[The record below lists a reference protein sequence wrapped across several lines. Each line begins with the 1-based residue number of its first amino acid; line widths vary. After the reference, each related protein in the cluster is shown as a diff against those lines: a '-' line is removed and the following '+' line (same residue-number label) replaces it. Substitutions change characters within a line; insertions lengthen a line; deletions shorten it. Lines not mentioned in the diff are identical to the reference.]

1 MVRLLSRSGIKLRA
15 DAPMYVRVVTTTHVH
30 RCPFC
35 GWERQ
40 ASTETVLD
48 PACTSCGGT
57 LRAVHT
63 DEIERVRREDRGGSG
78 TATARGDGTAIFALL
93 VTVPWGLPLL
103 GVELGD
109 VAFIVPLVLLAFAA
123 VRLQARAVTEPRF
136 AGVWRPLALAAALG
150 SVAAG
155 LVVASSVITGDPGRA
170 GYYVGAVGSL
180 LMVVAAVAAARA
192 GLAHAPTS
200 RILDAALLA
209 ILVGGLGSWL
219 LVIPGASAGHFALTA
234 IVAMDL
240 TAAALAALAAAATGS
255 MRRAR
260 AAWWIAGGAAAITV
274 ADGLVLAHAIG
285 AAPAMTSLAA
295 MLWGLGGFAVAV
307 AADIGLARPRRTASA
322 PRTIGRAWIAGRIAL
337 PLGATLA
344 FPGAAA
350 ACAIAGEL
358 TTGAVIYFALFTFL
372 ALVLAF
378 ARQAFLLV
386 ERQRAVVRER
396 SIREEA
402 TRRNEELEALTGL
415 ATTMTQ
421 TLEEGPIVEQALGV
435 LKTAARASSAALHI
449 ASDDRTRL
457 AAVAGQWHAEHPW
470 ADRSPA
476 LVDEPHV
483 EQRGRRAILRLPLEA
498 RGRRI
503 GAVTLLRPETEPF
516 DRKAVELLRLLVD
529 QMGVAV
535 QNARDY
541 REKLEQ
547 AIRDPLTG
555 LYNRRFLLEA
565 LEKEVQ
571 RSARYGSEASLV
583 IFDVD
588 DFKLVND
595 RYGHAAGDD
604 VLRAVGRLAE
614 GVIRPADSFARI
626 GGEEF
631 ALLLPE
637 TSQLEAL
644 LVADRV
650 RTAISR
656 EKILADRKV
665 TVSGGVAS
673 CPSDTGEADL
683 LQRLADG
690 ALYFAKRN
698 GKDLCAVAS
707 EVTATDGGEAAATE
721 GMVAHLYALVAMIDA
736 QQLHTRDH
744 SENVAAYTVAIAQAL
759 GLGRD
764 RVVKL
769 RRAAMLHDIG
779 KIAVPSAVL
788 AKPGRLTEDEFAL
801 IREHPVV
808 GGMMLSH
815 AGLAEEAT
823 WIRGHHERVDGG
835 GYPDGLRR
843 SQIPLESRILF
854 VADAF
859 EAMTSDRPYQEG
871 MPVSDA
877 LAELRRCA
885 GTQFDAR
892 VVTVL
897 SELVRSGRLSV
908 LALKSDA

>member
-1 MVRLLSRSGIKLRA
+1 
-15 DAPMYVRVVTTTHVH
+15 MYVRVVTYVH
-30 RCPFC
+30 RCAFC
-35 GWERQ
+35 GWERPA
-40 ASTETVLD
+40 ASTTILEPD
-48 PACTSCGGT
+48 CGRCGGA
-57 LRAVHT
+57 LRAVHV
-63 DEIERVRREDRGGSG
+63 DDVERLREEDRNEAPLRPVRS
-78 TATARGDGTAIFALL
+78 DGTAIFALL
-93 VTVPWGLPLL
+93 VTAPWALPLL

-109 VAFIVPLVLLAFAA
+109 VAFLVPLALLVFAA
-123 VRLQARAVTEPRF
+123 ARMNARAVTEPGF
-136 AGVWRPLALAAALG
+136 AAVWRPLALSASLAAAASGLMVAAAVATGGVGRLGFYMGAAASVTLVVAAAALA
-150 SVAAG
+150 VRG
-155 LVVASSVITGDPGRA
+155 LRG
-170 GYYVGAVGSL
+170 
-180 LMVVAAVAAARA
+180 
-192 GLAHAPTS
+192 APTT
-200 RILDAALLA
+200 RTLDAALVALLA
-209 ILVGGLGSWL
+209 GALGAWL
-219 LVIPGASAGHFALTA
+219 LVGPAVSGDLALTGIVVLDVLAVTLLALGAAGTGSPRRAPGAWWLAAGTTAIAVGDGLVAAGAAGAVPDLPALTA
-234 IVAMDL
+234 F
-240 TAAALAALAAAATGS
+240 
-255 MRRAR
+255 
-260 AAWWIAGGAAAITV
+260 
-274 ADGLVLAHAIG
+274 
-285 AAPAMTSLAA
+285 
-295 MLWGLGGFAVAV
+295 LWGLGGFAFAT
-307 AADIGLARPRRTASA
+307 AAELGATGRRGAPRT

-337 PLGATLA
+337 PLGAVLA
-344 FPGAAA
+344 FPGVAAVLSL
-350 ACAIAGEL
+350 AGEL
-358 TTGAVIYFALFTFL
+358 STAGSVYFTVVTLVALL
-372 ALVLAF
+372 LAF
-378 ARQAFLLV
+378 TRQAYLLV

-396 SIREEA
+396 RSREVA

-435 LKTAARASSAALHI
+435 LKTAARATSAALHLV
-449 ASDDRTRL
+449 AGDRARL
-457 AAVAGQWHAEHPW
+457 AATAGEWHAEHPW
-470 ADRSPA
+470 VDSGP
-476 LVDEPHV
+476 VDEPRV
-483 EQRGRRAILRLPLEA
+483 GERGRRAILRLPLAA
-498 RGRRI
+498 RGNRI
-503 GAVTLLRPETEPF
+503 GAVTLIRPQAEPF
-516 DRKAVELLRLLVD
+516 DPAAVELLRLLVD

-571 RSARYGSEASLV
+571 RSARYGSEGSLV

-588 DFKLVND
+588 DFKQVND
-595 RYGHAAGDD
+595 RYGHAAGDE
-604 VLRAVGRLAE
+604 VLRTVGRIAE
-614 GVIRPADSFARI
+614 QVIRPADSFGRI

-644 LVADRV
+644 LVAERV
-650 RTAISR
+650 RTAIGR
-656 EKILADRKV
+656 EKILPDRKI
-665 TVSGGVAS
+665 TVSGGIAS
-673 CPSDTGEADL
+673 CPSDARDTAD

-707 EVTATDGGEAAATE
+707 EVTGTDGGEQAATD
-721 GMVAHLYALVAMIDA
+721 GMVAHLYALVAMIDG

-769 RRAAMLHDIG
+769 RRAAMLHDVG

-788 AKPGRLTEDEFAL
+788 SKPDRLDPGEFAQ
-801 IREHPVV
+801 IQAHPVV
-808 GGMMLSH
+808 GGLMLAH
-815 AGLAEEAT
+815 AGLSEEAA
-823 WIRGHHERVDGG
+823 WVRGHHERVDGA

-859 EAMTSDRPYQEG
+859 EAMTSDRPYQAG
-871 MPVSDA
+871 MPVEEA

-908 LALKSDA
+908 LALRAE

>member
-1 MVRLLSRSGIKLRA
+1 
-15 DAPMYVRVVTTTHVH
+15 VTTAYVH

-40 ASTETVLD
+40 ASTDTVLD
-48 PACTSCGGT
+48 PVCPQCGGS
-57 LRAVHT
+57 LRAVHR
-63 DEIERVRREDRGGSG
+63 DDIDRVRREDQGGPAVSPR
-78 TATARGDGTAIFALL
+78 RGDGTATFALL
-93 VTVPWGLPLL
+93 VTTPWVLPLL
-103 GVELGD
+103 GVKLGD
-109 VAFIVPLVLLAFAA
+109 IAFVVPLVLLAFAA
-123 VRLQARAVTEPRF
+123 VRLQLRTVTEPGF
-136 AGVWRPLALAAALG
+136 AAVWRALAAATAL
-150 SVAAG
+150 AAAASG
-155 LVVASSVITGDPGRA
+155 LMVASAVVTGAIGRA
-170 GYYVGAVGSL
+170 GFYLGAGASVLLVVGAL
-180 LMVVAAVAAARA
+180 AAARR
-192 GLAHAPTS
+192 GLAAAPAT
-200 RILDAALLA
+200 RRLDAALLA
-209 ILVGGLGSWL
+209 LIAGGLGTWL
-219 LVIPGASAGHFALTA
+219 LVVRAAGGDPALTF
-234 IVAMDL
+234 IVVLDL
-240 TAAALAALAAAATGS
+240 VALALLALGAGATGS
-255 MRRAR
+255 PRRAPGGWWLASGT
-260 AAWWIAGGAAAITV
+260 AAIVVGDGLVAGAAA
-274 ADGLVLAHAIG
+274 GVL
-285 AAPAMTSLAA
+285 PALPSLTAV
-295 MLWGLGGFAVAV
+295 LWGTGGFAFAT
-307 AADIGLARPRRTASA
+307 AADLGLTRTRRPPGA
-322 PRTIGRAWIAGRIAL
+322 PNAIGRGWIAGRVVL
-337 PLGATLA
+337 PLGAVLA
-344 FPGAAA
+344 FPGAAGA
-350 ACAIAGEL
+350 LLLAGEL
-358 TTGAVIYFALFTFL
+358 PAAGAVYFAVLTL
-372 ALVLAF
+372 LILVLAF
-378 ARQAFLLV
+378 ARQAYLLV

-449 ASDDRTRL
+449 AAGDRVRL
-457 AAVAGQWHAEHPW
+457 GAVAGRWHEEHPW
-470 ADRSPA
+470 TDRSPA

-498 RGRRI
+498 RGKRI
-503 GAVTLLRPETEPF
+503 GAVTLLRPEAEPF
-516 DRKAVELLRLLVD
+516 DPHAVELLRLLVD

-571 RSARYGSEASLV
+571 RTARYGSEASLV

-604 VLRAVGRLAE
+604 VLRAVGRIAE
-614 GVIRPADSFARI
+614 SVIRPADSFARI

-644 LVADRV
+644 LVAERV
-650 RTAISR
+650 RTAIAR
-656 EKILADRKV
+656 EGILPDRKV
-665 TVSGGVAS
+665 TVSGGIAS
-673 CPSDTGEADL
+673 CPSDAGEADQ

-707 EVTATDGGEAAATE
+707 EVTATEGGETAVTD

-788 AKPGRLTEDEFAL
+788 AKPGRLTEEEFNQ

-808 GGMMLSH
+808 GGLMLAH
-815 AGLAEEAT
+815 AGLAEEAS

-843 SQIPLESRILF
+843 SQIPLEARILF

-859 EAMTSDRPYQEG
+859 EAMTSDRPYQAG
-871 MPVSDA
+871 MPVEEA

-897 SELVRSGRLSV
+897 SELVRSGKLSV
-908 LALKSDA
+908 LALKTE

>member
-1 MVRLLSRSGIKLRA
+1 MT
-15 DAPMYVRVVTTTHVH
+15 YVH

-40 ASTETVLD
+40 AASETILE
-48 PACTSCGGT
+48 PACDRCGGS
-57 LRAVHT
+57 LRALQPAEV
-63 DEIERVRREDRGGSG
+63 DQVREEDRLGHVAS
-78 TATARGDGTAIFALL
+78 ASRSDGTAIFALL
-93 VTVPWGLPLL
+93 VTAPWALPLL
-103 GVELGD
+103 GVKLGD
-109 VAFIVPLVLLAFAA
+109 IAFLVPLVLLAFSAA
-123 VRLQARAVTEPRF
+123 RLQARTVTEP
-136 AGVWRPLALAAALG
+136 GHGPVWRSLALSVTLAAAASG
-150 SVAAG
+150 VMVAA
-155 LVVASSVITGDPGRA
+155 AIATGGIGRA
-170 GYYVGAVGSL
+170 GFYLGAGASAL
-180 LMVVAAVAAARA
+180 LVLAAAGQARR
-192 GLAHAPTS
+192 GLNGAPTT
-200 RILDAALLA
+200 RVLDAALLA
-209 ILVGGLGSWL
+209 LLLGGLGAWMLVVRGGHSDVAL
-219 LVIPGASAGHFALTA
+219 LGIVVLDLVAVVLFALG
-234 IVAMDL
+234 
-240 TAAALAALAAAATGS
+240 AASSGQI
-255 MRRAR
+255 RRAPG
-260 AAWWIAGGAAAITV
+260 AWWIVLGTIGITIGDGLVAGGAA
-274 ADGLVLAHAIG
+274 GLVPDLS
-285 AAPAMTSLAA
+285 SLTA
-295 MLWGLGGFAVAV
+295 MLWAAGGFAFAT
-307 AADIGLARPRRTASA
+307 AADLGLTPKRGEARTPA
-322 PRTIGRAWIAGRIAL
+322 TIGRAWIAGRIVL
-337 PLGATLA
+337 PLGAVLA
-344 FPGAAA
+344 FPGAAVA
-350 ACAIAGEL
+350 LLLAGEL
-358 TTGAVIYFALFTFL
+358 PVAGAVYFGACTLAALL
-372 ALVLAF
+372 LAF
-378 ARQAFLLV
+378 TRQAYLLV

-396 SIREEA
+396 RIREVA

-435 LKTAARASSAALHI
+435 LKTAARATSAALHLERE
-449 ASDDRTRL
+449 DRLRL
-457 AAVAGQWHAEHPW
+457 AAIAGRWHAEHPW
-470 ADRSPA
+470 TDRSA
-476 LVDEPHV
+476 AGVTEPVV
-483 EQRGRRAILRLPLEA
+483 ERRGRRAILRLPLAA

-503 GAVTLLRPETEPF
+503 GAVTLIRPEADPF
-516 DRKAVELLRLLVD
+516 DPQAVELLRLLVD

-614 GVIRPADSFARI
+614 AHIRPADSFARI

-644 LVADRV
+644 LVAERV
-650 RTAISR
+650 RTAIGR
-656 EKILADRKV
+656 EKIIGDRKI
-665 TVSGGVAS
+665 TVSGGIAS
-673 CPSDTGEADL
+673 CPSDAGEAEE

-769 RRAAMLHDIG
+769 RRAAMLHDVG

-788 AKPGRLTEDEFAL
+788 SKPGRLSEDEFAQ

-808 GGMMLSH
+808 GGLMLSH
-815 AGLAEEAT
+815 AGLTEEST

-859 EAMTSDRPYQEG
+859 EAMTSDRPYQPG
-871 MPVSDA
+871 MPVEEA

-908 LALKSDA
+908 LALRAE

>member
-1 MVRLLSRSGIKLRA
+1 MTVRA
-15 DAPMYVRVVTTTHVH
+15 VTTTFVH

-35 GWERQ
+35 GSERDGE
-40 ASTETVLD
+40 SETILE
-48 PACTSCGGT
+48 PACDRCGGS
-57 LRAVHT
+57 LRAVRR
-63 DEIERVRREDRGGSG
+63 DDLERARREDGDRPVAP
-78 TATARGDGTAIFALL
+78 ATRSDGTAIFAVL
-93 VTVPWGLPLL
+93 VAGPWLLPLL

-109 VAFIVPLVLLAFAA
+109 VAFVVPLVMLAFAA
-123 VRLQARAVTEPRF
+123 ARLHGRAATERRF
-136 AGVWRPLALAAALG
+136 AAVWRTLMLSAGLAAA
-150 SVAAG
+150 AAG
-155 LVVASSVITGDPGRA
+155 VIVASAVLTGDVGVAGFHLGAVASALLVVA
-170 GYYVGAVGSL
+170 
-180 LMVVAAVAAARA
+180 AA
-192 GLAHAPTS
+192 AHAPRALAGAPAT
-200 RILDAALLA
+200 RVLDAALLA
-209 ILVGGLGSWL
+209 LIVAGLGIWL
-219 LVIPGASAGHFALTA
+219 LVVRPGGRGDLVLTGTV
-234 IVAMDL
+234 VADL
-240 TAAALAALAAAATGS
+240 AAVTLFALAAAAAG
-255 MRRAR
+255 RPRGAPG
-260 AAWWIAGGAAAITV
+260 AWWLAGGTLAIVVGDGLVAGAAA
-274 ADGLVLAHAIG
+274 GVL
-285 AAPAMTSLAA
+285 PDVPSLTAV
-295 MLWGLGGFAVAV
+295 LWATGGFAFAT
-307 AADIGLARPRRTASA
+307 ATEAGLTPRRSVDRAPAS
-322 PRTIGRAWIAGRIAL
+322 IGGAWIAGRIVL
-337 PLGATLA
+337 PLGAVLA
-344 FPGAAA
+344 FPGAAVA
-350 ACAIAGEL
+350 LLAAGEL
-358 TTGAVIYFALFTFL
+358 PRAGVTYFAALTL
-372 ALVLAF
+372 AALLLVLT
-378 ARQAFLLV
+378 RQAYLLV

-396 SIREEA
+396 RMRELA

-435 LKTAARASSAALHI
+435 LKTAARATSAALHL
-449 ASDDRTRL
+449 AEGERTRV
-457 AAVAGQWHAEHPW
+457 AATAGAWHAEHPW
-470 ADRSPA
+470 VDPA
-476 LVDEPHV
+476 PVTGPRIEG
-483 EQRGRRAILRLPLEA
+483 RGRRAILRLPLGA
-498 RGRRI
+498 RGHRI
-503 GAVTLLRPETEPF
+503 GAVTLIRPEAERF
-516 DRKAVELLRLLVD
+516 DPEAVELLRLLVD

-571 RSARYGSEASLV
+571 RCARYRSEASLV

-604 VLRAVGRLAE
+604 VLRAVGRIAE
-614 GVIRPADSFARI
+614 AVIRPADSFARI

-644 LVADRV
+644 LVAERV
-650 RTAISR
+650 RTAIGR
-656 EKILADRKV
+656 EGILSDRKI

-673 CPSDTGEADL
+673 YPSDAGEAEE

-707 EVTATDGGEAAATE
+707 EVTAGDGGEQAATD

-744 SENVAAYTVAIAQAL
+744 SENVAAYAVAIAQAL
-759 GLGRD
+759 GLERD

-788 AKPGRLTEDEFAL
+788 AKPGRLTAQEFAQ
-801 IREHPVV
+801 IQEHPVT
-808 GGMMLSH
+808 GGLMLAH
-815 AGLAEEAT
+815 AGLAEEAR

-835 GYPDGLRR
+835 GYPDRLG
-843 SQIPLESRILF
+843 SSDIPLESRILF

-859 EAMTSDRPYQEG
+859 EAMTSDRPYQAG
-871 MPVSDA
+871 MPVEEA
-877 LAELRRCA
+877 LAELGRCA

-892 VVTVL
+892 IVGVL
-897 SELVRSGRLSV
+897 VDLVRGGRLDV
-908 LALKSDA
+908 LALRSE

>member
-1 MVRLLSRSGIKLRA
+1 MEA
-15 DAPMYVRVVTTTHVH
+15 A
-30 RCPFC
+30 
-35 GWERQ
+35 
-40 ASTETVLD
+40 
-48 PACTSCGGT
+48 
-57 LRAVHT
+57 
-63 DEIERVRREDRGGSG
+63 EIERVRADDLGAGKALTPTR
-78 TATARGDGTAIFALL
+78 ADGTAVFALM
-93 VTVPWGLPLL
+93 VTLPWALPLL
-103 GVELGD
+103 GVRLGD
-109 VAFIVPLVLLAFAA
+109 VAFVVPLLLLAFAA
-123 VRLQARAVTEPRF
+123 VRLHARTVTEP
-136 AGVWRPLALAAALG
+136 GYLPVWRGLAASCVL
-150 SVAAG
+150 AAG
-155 LVVASSVITGDPGRA
+155 ASGVMVASGIMTGDVGLIGFYLGA
-170 GYYVGAVGSL
+170 GASVL
-180 LMVVAAVAAARA
+180 LVFAAVAQARR
-192 GLAHAPTS
+192 GLAGTRAT
-200 RILDAALLA
+200 RVLDASLLA
-209 ILVGGLGSWL
+209 LIAGGLGTWL
-219 LVIPGASAGHFALTA
+219 LVVPGFAGDPALASVVALDLAALMLLALGAAAAGRIRRARGAWWLAGGTLAITLGDGAIALADADLIGDLPALTA
-234 IVAMDL
+234 IFWAVGAFAFA
-240 TAAALAALAAAATGS
+240 TAADLGLTPAGS
-255 MRRAR
+255 RAEGAQVIGR
-260 AAWWIAGGAAAITV
+260 KWIAA
-274 ADGLVLAHAIG
+274 
-285 AAPAMTSLAA
+285 
-295 MLWGLGGFAVAV
+295 
-307 AADIGLARPRRTASA
+307 
-322 PRTIGRAWIAGRIAL
+322 RIAL
-337 PLGATLA
+337 PLAAVLVFPCAALALLAAGRLGTAGSVYFGALTLSALLLA
-344 FPGAAA
+344 FG
-350 ACAIAGEL
+350 
-358 TTGAVIYFALFTFL
+358 
-372 ALVLAF
+372 
-378 ARQAFLLV
+378 RQAYLLV

-396 SIREEA
+396 RSREIA

-435 LKTAARASSAALHI
+435 LKTAARASSAALHLN
-449 ASDDRTRL
+449 RGGRPQL
-457 AAVAGQWHAEHPW
+457 AAAAGAWHEEHPW
-470 ADRSPA
+470 
-476 LVDEPHV
+476 VDSDPVTEPRV
-483 EQRGRRAILRLPLEA
+483 ARRGRRGILRLPLDA
-498 RGRRI
+498 RGERI
-503 GAVTLLRPETEPF
+503 GSVTLIRPEADPF
-516 DRKAVELLRLLVD
+516 DPRSVELLRLLVD

-565 LEKEVQ
+565 LQKEVE
-571 RSARYGSEASLV
+571 RSARYRSEASLV

-595 RYGHAAGDD
+595 RYGHAAGDE

-614 GVIRPADSFARI
+614 QVIRPADSFARI

-650 RTAISR
+650 RTAIGR
-656 EKILADRKV
+656 ERILPDRKV
-665 TVSGGVAS
+665 TISGGVAS
-673 CPSDTGEADL
+673 CPSDADQAEE

-707 EVTATDGGEAAATE
+707 EVTAGGGGEQAASE

-744 SENVAAYTVAIAQAL
+744 SENVAAYTVAISQAL

-764 RVVKL
+764 RVVRL

-788 AKPGRLTEDEFAL
+788 AKPGRLTEEEFAL

-808 GGMMLSH
+808 GGLMLAH
-815 AGLAEEAT
+815 AGMAEEAA
-823 WIRGHHERVDGG
+823 WVRGHHERVDGA
-835 GYPDGLRR
+835 GYPDGLKR

-859 EAMTSDRPYQEG
+859 EAMTSDRPYQAG
-871 MPVSDA
+871 MPVEEA

-897 SELVRSGRLSV
+897 SELVRSQRLPV
-908 LALKSDA
+908 LALRDE

>member
-1 MVRLLSRSGIKLRA
+1 M
-15 DAPMYVRVVTTTHVH
+15 
-30 RCPFC
+30 
-35 GWERQ
+35 
-40 ASTETVLD
+40 
-48 PACTSCGGT
+48 
-57 LRAVHT
+57 RAVHRN
-63 DEIERVRREDRGGSG
+63 DIDRVRREDRGGHVPTQS
-78 TATARGDGTAIFALL
+78 RGDGTAIFALL
-93 VTVPWGLPLL
+93 CTVPWALPLM

-109 VAFIVPLVLLAFAA
+109 VAFVVPLVLLAFAA
-123 VRLQARAVTEPRF
+123 VRLQARTVTEPGF
-136 AGVWRPLALAAALG
+136 ASIWRSLALSVSLGTAASGVMVASAIVTGDIGRAGFYLGAAASVLLILAALG
-150 SVAAG
+150 
-155 LVVASSVITGDPGRA
+155 T
-170 GYYVGAVGSL
+170 
-180 LMVVAAVAAARA
+180 ARR
-192 GLAHAPTS
+192 GLADAPAT
-200 RILDAALLA
+200 RVLDAALLA
-209 ILVGGLGSWL
+209 VITGGVGTWL
-219 LVIPGASAGHFALTA
+219 LVVRNDGGDLALTGVVVLDL
-234 IVAMDL
+234 VAL
-240 TAAALAALAAAATGS
+240 GLFAFGAAATGS
-255 MRRAR
+255 PRRAPG
-260 AAWWIAGGAAAITV
+260 AWWLAGGTAGILV
-274 ADGLVLAHAIG
+274 GDGLVAFAAAG
-285 AAPAMTSLAA
+285 ALPALPSITA
-295 MLWGLGGFAVAV
+295 MLWAFGGFAYAT
-307 AADIGLARPRRTASA
+307 AADLGLTKPERPVRPA
-322 PRTIGRAWIAGRIAL
+322 PGTIGGVWIAGRIVL
-337 PLGATLA
+337 PLGAALA
-344 FPGAAA
+344 FPGTAFALLL
-350 ACAIAGEL
+350 AGDL
-358 TTGAVIYFALFTFL
+358 PATGGVYFATFTLL

-378 ARQAFLLV
+378 ARQAYLLV

-396 SIREEA
+396 RIREEA

-449 ASDDRTRL
+449 ADGGRVRL
-457 AAVAGQWHAEHPW
+457 GACAGRWHEEHPW
-470 ADRSPA
+470 TDRAPA
-476 LVDEPHV
+476 LFDEPHV

-503 GAVTLLRPETEPF
+503 GAVTLLRPEVEPF
-516 DRKAVELLRLLVD
+516 DPHAVELLRLLVD

-595 RYGHAAGDD
+595 RYGHATGDD
-604 VLRAVGRLAE
+604 VLRTVGRLAE

-644 LVADRV
+644 LVAERV
-650 RTAISR
+650 RTAIAR

-665 TVSGGVAS
+665 TVSGGIAS
-673 CPSDTGEADL
+673 CPSDAGEAEE
-683 LQRLADG
+683 LQRRADG

-707 EVTATDGGEAAATE
+707 EVTSSDGGEVAAGE

-764 RVVKL
+764 RVVML
-769 RRAAMLHDIG
+769 RRAAMLHDVG

-788 AKPGRLTEDEFAL
+788 SKPGKLTEEEFL
-801 IREHPVV
+801 QIQEHPVV
-808 GGMMLSH
+808 GGLMLSH
-815 AGLAEEAT
+815 AGLAKEST
-823 WIRGHHERVDGG
+823 WIRHHHERVDGG
-835 GYPDGLRR
+835 GYPDGLKR

-859 EAMTSDRPYQEG
+859 EAMTSDRPYQAG
-871 MPVSDA
+871 MPVEEA

-897 SELVRSGRLSV
+897 SELVRSGKLSV
-908 LALKSDA
+908 LALKAE

>member
-1 MVRLLSRSGIKLRA
+1 M
-15 DAPMYVRVVTTTHVH
+15 TFVH

-40 ASTETVLD
+40 AESATILD
-48 PACTSCGGT
+48 PSCDRCGGA
-57 LRAVHT
+57 LRAIAAEDV
-63 DEIERVRREDRGGSG
+63 ERVRREDRGGPG
-78 TATARGDGTAIFALL
+78 RPATRTDGTAIFAVL
-93 VTVPWGLPLL
+93 VTAPWALPLL

-109 VAFIVPLVLLAFAA
+109 VAFLVPLVLLAFAA
-123 VRLQARAVTEPRF
+123 ARLQSRTVTEP
-136 AGVWRPLALAAALG
+136 AYGSVWRALMLSVGLAAVASGLMVGAAVATGDIGRAGFYLGAVGSVLLVLAAFGLARRGLQGAPATRVLDAALMALIFGGLGTWLLVIRTADHDPVLTAIVVLDVLAAALFALG
-150 SVAAG
+150 AAG
-155 LVVASSVITGDPGRA
+155 SGR
-170 GYYVGAVGSL
+170 
-180 LMVVAAVAAARA
+180 
-192 GLAHAPTS
+192 
-200 RILDAALLA
+200 
-209 ILVGGLGSWL
+209 
-219 LVIPGASAGHFALTA
+219 F
-234 IVAMDL
+234 
-240 TAAALAALAAAATGS
+240 
-255 MRRAR
+255 RRAPG
-260 AAWWIAGGAAAITV
+260 AWWIAFGTLAVAIGDALVAGAAAGVIPALPSLT
-274 ADGLVLAHAIG
+274 AVLW
-285 AAPAMTSLAA
+285 AA
-295 MLWGLGGFAVAV
+295 GGFAFAT
-307 AADIGLARPRRTASA
+307 AADLGLTPRRGTGRT
-322 PRTIGRAWIAGRIAL
+322 PQTIGRAWIAGRIAL
-337 PLGATLA
+337 PLGAVLS
-344 FPGAAA
+344 FPGAALA
-350 ACAIAGEL
+350 LLVVADLPTAGW
-358 TTGAVIYFALFTFL
+358 IYFAVLTFG

-378 ARQAFLLV
+378 ARQAYLLV

-396 SIREEA
+396 RIREVA

-435 LKTAARASSAALHI
+435 LKTAARATSAALHI
-449 ASDDRTRL
+449 AGEDGGRTRL
-457 AAVAGQWHAEHPW
+457 AAIAGDWHAEHPW
-470 ADRSPA
+470 CDRTPA
-476 LVDEPHV
+476 LVDAPHT
-483 EQRGRRAILRLPLEA
+483 ETRGRRAILKLPLAA
-498 RGRRI
+498 RGQRI
-503 GAVTLLRPETEPF
+503 GAVTLIRPEAEPF
-516 DRKAVELLRLLVD
+516 DPHAVELLRLLVD

-604 VLRAVGRLAE
+604 VLRAVGGIAE

-644 LVADRV
+644 LVAERV
-650 RTAISR
+650 RTAIGR
-656 EKILADRKV
+656 EKILGDRKI
-665 TVSGGVAS
+665 TVSGGIAS
-673 CPSDTGEADL
+673 CPGDASEAEE

-759 GLGRD
+759 GLARD

-769 RRAAMLHDIG
+769 RRAAMLHDVG

-788 AKPGRLTEDEFAL
+788 SKPGRLTEEEFAQ

-808 GGMMLSH
+808 GGLMLSH
-815 AGLAEEAT
+815 AGLTEESA
-823 WIRGHHERVDGG
+823 WIRHHHERVDGG

-859 EAMTSDRPYQEG
+859 EAMTSDRPYQAG
-871 MPVSDA
+871 MPVEQA

-908 LALKSDA
+908 LALRTA

>member
-1 MVRLLSRSGIKLRA
+1 MT
-15 DAPMYVRVVTTTHVH
+15 YVH

-40 ASTETVLD
+40 AASETILD
-48 PACTSCGGT
+48 PACNRCGGA

-63 DEIERVRREDRGGSG
+63 DDIDRVRGEDQGGPVRSG
-78 TATARGDGTAIFALL
+78 TRSDGTAVFALL
-93 VTVPWGLPLL
+93 VTTPWALPLL

-109 VAFIVPLVLLAFAA
+109 VAFLVPLVLLAFAFA
-123 VRLQARAVTEPRF
+123 RLQARTVTEPGY
-136 AGVWRPLALAAALG
+136 APVWRTLALSVSLAAAASGLMVG
-150 SVAAG
+150 AAI
-155 LVVASSVITGDPGRA
+155 VTGDIGRA
-170 GYYVGAVGSL
+170 GFYLGAGASL
-180 LMVVAAVAAARA
+180 LLVMAAAAQARR
-192 GLAHAPTS
+192 GLAGAPTT
-200 RILDAALLA
+200 RVLDAALLA
-209 ILVGGLGSWL
+209 LIFGGLGAWL
-219 LVIPGASAGHFALTA
+219 LVVRAADGGDVALTA
-234 IVAMDL
+234 IVVLD
-240 TAAALAALAAAATGS
+240 LAAVMLFALGAASSGPI
-255 MRRAR
+255 RRAPG
-260 AAWWIAGGAAAITV
+260 AWWIAAGTIAITVGDGLIAGAAA
-274 ADGLVLAHAIG
+274 GVLPNLPSLT
-285 AAPAMTSLAA
+285 AALWAA
-295 MLWGLGGFAVAV
+295 AGFAFAT
-307 AADIGLARPRRTASA
+307 AADLGLTPAAGQART
-322 PRTIGRAWIAGRIAL
+322 PRTIGRAWIAGRIVL
-337 PLGATLA
+337 PLSAVLA
-344 FPGAAA
+344 FPGAAVA
-350 ACAIAGEL
+350 LLALGEL
-358 TTGAVIYFALFTFL
+358 PAAGGVYFASLTL
-372 ALVLAF
+372 VALLLAF
-378 ARQAFLLV
+378 TRQAYLLV

-396 SIREEA
+396 RIREVA

-435 LKTAARASSAALHI
+435 LKTAARASSAALHLL
-449 ASDDRTRL
+449 DGDRLRL
-457 AAVAGQWHAEHPW
+457 AASSGQWHAEHPW
-470 ADRSPA
+470 VDRSPA
-476 LVDEPHV
+476 PVAEAVV
-483 EQRGRRAILRLPLEA
+483 ERRGKRAILRVPLSA

-503 GAVTLLRPETEPF
+503 GAVTLLRPEAEPF
-516 DRKAVELLRLLVD
+516 DPHAVELLRLLVD

-595 RYGHAAGDD
+595 RFGHASGDD

-614 GVIRPADSFARI
+614 AHIRPADSFARI

-644 LVADRV
+644 LVAERV
-650 RTAISR
+650 RTAIGR
-656 EKILADRKV
+656 EKILGDRKI
-665 TVSGGVAS
+665 TVSGGIAS
-673 CPSDTGEADL
+673 CPSDAGEAEE

-769 RRAAMLHDIG
+769 RRAAMLHDVG

-788 AKPGRLTEDEFAL
+788 SKPGRLTEDEFAQ

-808 GGMMLSH
+808 GGLMLSH
-815 AGLAEEAT
+815 AGLIEEAR
-823 WIRGHHERVDGG
+823 WIRGHHERVDGA
-835 GYPDGLRR
+835 GYPDGLKR

-859 EAMTSDRPYQEG
+859 EAMTSDRPYQDG
-871 MPVSDA
+871 MPVEEA

-908 LALKSDA
+908 LALRSQ

>member
-1 MVRLLSRSGIKLRA
+1 MIVRT
-15 DAPMYVRVVTTTHVH
+15 VTFVH

-40 ASTETVLD
+40 AASETILD
-48 PACTSCGGT
+48 PGCARCGGS
-57 LRAVHT
+57 LRAVHK
-63 DEIERVRREDRGGSG
+63 DDVERVRREDQGGPARS
-78 TATARGDGTAIFALL
+78 ATRSDGTAVFALL
-93 VTVPWGLPLL
+93 VTLPWGLPLL

-109 VAFIVPLVLLAFAA
+109 VAFLIPLILLGFAA
-123 VRLQARAVTEPRF
+123 ARLQQRTVTEPGY
-136 AGVWRPLALAAALG
+136 APVWRSLTASVALAAAASGLMVG
-150 SVAAG
+150 SAVATGDIGRVGFYIGA
-155 LVVASSVITGDPGRA
+155 VASVLLVLAAFGQARRA
-170 GYYVGAVGSL
+170 L
-180 LMVVAAVAAARA
+180 TK
-192 GLAHAPTS
+192 APAT
-200 RILDAALLA
+200 RVLDAALLA
-209 ILVGGLGSWL
+209 LIWGGLGIWL
-219 LVIPGASAGHFALTA
+219 LVVRGADRGDAALTGIVVLDLVAVMLFALG
-234 IVAMDL
+234 
-240 TAAALAALAAAATGS
+240 AAASGPI
-255 MRRAR
+255 RRAPG
-260 AAWWIAGGAAAITV
+260 AWWIAFGTLGIV
-274 ADGLVLAHAIG
+274 VGDGLVAG
-285 AAPAMTSLAA
+285 AASGALPDLPSLTAVLWAA
-295 MLWGLGGFAVAV
+295 GGFAFAT
-307 AADIGLARPRRTASA
+307 AADLGLTPRRGVMRA
-322 PRTIGRAWIAGRIAL
+322 PSTIGRAWIAGRIVL
-337 PLGATLA
+337 PLSAVLS
-344 FPGAAA
+344 FPGAAVGLLLV
-350 ACAIAGEL
+350 GEL
-358 TTGAVIYFALFTFL
+358 TTPAIVYFSSLTFAALL
-372 ALVLAF
+372 LAF
-378 ARQAFLLV
+378 ARQAYLLV

-396 SIREEA
+396 RTREAA

-435 LKTAARASSAALHI
+435 LKTAARATSAALHI
-449 ASDDRTRL
+449 AEDGRARL
-457 AAVAGQWHAEHPW
+457 AAIAGQWHAEHPW
-470 ADRSPA
+470 TDRAPA
-476 LVDEPHV
+476 LVDEPSV
-483 EQRGRRAILRLPLEA
+483 ETRGRRAILRLPLAA
-498 RGRRI
+498 RGKRI
-503 GAVTLLRPETEPF
+503 GAVTLLRPETEAF
-516 DRKAVELLRLLVD
+516 DPHAVELLRLLVD

-571 RSARYGSEASLV
+571 RCARYGSEASLV

-604 VLRAVGRLAE
+604 VLRSIGQIAE
-614 GVIRPADSFARI
+614 SVIRPADSFARI

-644 LVADRV
+644 LVAERV
-650 RTAISR
+650 RTAIGR
-656 EKILADRKV
+656 EKILGDRKI
-665 TVSGGVAS
+665 TVSGGIAS
-673 CPSDTGEADL
+673 CPTDAGETEQ

-769 RRAAMLHDIG
+769 RRAAMLHDVG

-788 AKPGRLTEDEFAL
+788 AKPGRLTEEEFAQ

-808 GGMMLSH
+808 GGLMLSH
-815 AGLAEEAT
+815 AGLTEEST

-859 EAMTSDRPYQEG
+859 EAMTSDRPYQAG
-871 MPVSDA
+871 MPVEEA

-897 SELVRSGRLSV
+897 SELVRSGKLSV
-908 LALKSDA
+908 LALRTDA

>member
-1 MVRLLSRSGIKLRA
+1 VSGE
-15 DAPMYVRVVTTTHVH
+15 APIYVRVVTFVH

-40 ASTETVLD
+40 AASETILE
-48 PACTSCGGT
+48 PACDRCGGS
-57 LRAVHT
+57 LRALQGE
-63 DEIERVRREDRGGSG
+63 EIGLVREEDRLGHIPAAKRS
-78 TATARGDGTAIFALL
+78 DGTAVFALL
-93 VTVPWGLPLL
+93 VTTPWALPLL
-103 GVELGD
+103 GVKLGD
-109 VAFIVPLVLLAFAA
+109 IAFLVPLVLLAFSAT
-123 VRLQARAVTEPRF
+123 RLQARTVTEPGY
-136 AGVWRPLALAAALG
+136 APVWRALQLSVSLAAA
-150 SVAAG
+150 
-155 LVVASSVITGDPGRA
+155 ASGV
-170 GYYVGAVGSL
+170 
-180 LMVVAAVAAARA
+180 MVAAAMATGDIGRVGFYLGA
-192 GLAHAPTS
+192 GASVLLVIAAGGQARRGLHGAPAT
-200 RILDAALLA
+200 RVLDAALLA
-209 ILVGGLGSWL
+209 LLLGGLGAWMLVVRGGHSDVAL
-219 LVIPGASAGHFALTA
+219 LGIVVVDLVAVVLFALG
-234 IVAMDL
+234 
-240 TAAALAALAAAATGS
+240 AAASGAIGLV
-255 MRRAR
+255 
-260 AAWWIAGGAAAITV
+260 AGGAA
-274 ADGLVLAHAIG
+274 GLVPDLSAL
-285 AAPAMTSLAA
+285 TA
-295 MLWGLGGFAVAV
+295 MLWAAGGFALAT
-307 AADIGLARPRRTASA
+307 ASDLGLTPRRGEMRA
-322 PRTIGRAWIAGRIAL
+322 PATIGRAWIAGRIVL
-337 PLGATLA
+337 PLGAVLA
-344 FPGAAA
+344 FPGAAVA
-350 ACAIAGEL
+350 LLLAGEL
-358 TTGAVIYFALFTFL
+358 PVAGGVYFGVLTLAALS
-372 ALVLAF
+372 LAF
-378 ARQAFLLV
+378 TRQAYLLV

-396 SIREEA
+396 RIREIA

-421 TLEEGPIVEQALGV
+421 TLEEGPIVEQALSV
-435 LKTAARASSAALHI
+435 LKTAARASSAALHL
-449 ASDDRTRL
+449 DREGRAKL
-457 AAVAGQWHAEHPW
+457 AAIAGRWHAEHPW
-470 ADRSPA
+470 TDRSPA
-476 LVDEPHV
+476 AIVSETVV
-483 EQRGRRAILRLPLEA
+483 ETRGRRAILRLPLSA

-503 GAVTLLRPETEPF
+503 GAVTLIRPEADPF
-516 DRKAVELLRLLVD
+516 DPQAVELLRLLVD

-595 RYGHAAGDD
+595 RFGHAAGDD

-614 GVIRPADSFARI
+614 AHIRPADSFARI

-644 LVADRV
+644 LVAERV
-650 RTAISR
+650 RTAIGR
-656 EKILADRKV
+656 EKILGDRKI
-665 TVSGGVAS
+665 TVSGGIAS
-673 CPSDTGEADL
+673 CPSDAGEAEQ

-707 EVTATDGGEAAATE
+707 EVTATDGGQTSATE

-769 RRAAMLHDIG
+769 RRAAMLHDVG

-788 AKPGRLTEDEFAL
+788 SKPGRLTEEEFAQ

-808 GGMMLSH
+808 GGLMLSH
-815 AGLAEEAT
+815 AGLTEEST

-859 EAMTSDRPYQEG
+859 EAMTSDRPYQPG
-871 MPVSDA
+871 MPVEEA

-908 LALKSDA
+908 LALRAE